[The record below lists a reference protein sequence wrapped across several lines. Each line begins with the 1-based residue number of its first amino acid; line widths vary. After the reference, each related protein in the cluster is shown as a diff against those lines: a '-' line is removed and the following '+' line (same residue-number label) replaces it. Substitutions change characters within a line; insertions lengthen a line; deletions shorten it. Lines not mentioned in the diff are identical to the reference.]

1 VRSRLRIRD
10 LGPTASTGL
19 RARPLR
25 AALSALG
32 IAIGVA
38 SIVAVLGIT
47 RSSQAQLLA
56 QIDRLGTNLLVVANG
71 HSVNG
76 TEVELPA
83 SATGGIGRVPGV
95 RSVAPTAELT
105 GVYVYRSDRIP
116 PARVGGLAVR
126 AADARL
132 LSTLDGVVV
141 RGRFLDTALGDFP
154 AVVLGAQAAGQLGVD
169 RVGTRIWL
177 GGHWCTVVGILGTLP
192 LAPEVDR
199 SALVGF
205 PVAARLFGYDGRP
218 SRIYVR
224 ADVDR
229 VVPVFGLLG
238 RSADP
243 ARPDEVAVSRPS
255 DALTVRAAAAGT
267 LNGLLLGLGAVALLV
282 GAVGIANVM
291 VMSVLERRTE
301 IGLRRALGAA
311 RLHVALQFLTEA
323 VVLASLG
330 ALGGL
335 TAGALVTVEV
345 ARERGWPAV
354 LPGQVP
360 ALGLLAALAVGT
372 LAGLYPATRA
382 ARLSP
387 TDALRA
393 S

>member
-1 VRSRLRIRD
+1 MRD
-10 LGPTASTGL
+10 LVPTATLGL
-19 RARPLR
+19 RSRPLR
-25 AALSALG
+25 AALCALG

-56 QIDRLGTNLLVVANG
+56 QIDQLGTNLLVVANG
-71 HSVNG
+71 HSLNG
-76 TEVELPA
+76 GEVELPA
-83 SATGGIGRVPGV
+83 NATSRITRVDAV
-95 RSVAPTAELT
+95 QSVAPTAELT
-105 GVYVYRSDRIP
+105 GVYVYRSDRVP
-116 PARVGGLAVR
+116 PARIGGLAVR
-126 AADARL
+126 ATDARL
-132 LSTLDGVVV
+132 LTTLGATVAQ
-141 RGRFLDTALGDFP
+141 GRFLDAALSDFP
-154 AVVLGAQAAGQLGVD
+154 TVVLGAQAAGQLGIAHLD
-169 RVGTRIWL
+169 RPTRMWL
-177 GGHWCTVVGILGTLP
+177 GGHWFTVVGILRPLP

-205 PVAARLFGYDGRP
+205 PVAARLFGYDGKP
-218 SRIYVR
+218 SRIYLR
-224 ADVDR
+224 TDVDR
-229 VVPVFGLLG
+229 VTEVFALLG

-255 DALTVRAAAAGT
+255 DALTIRAAAAGT
-267 LNGLLLGLGAVALLV
+267 LNGLFLGLGAVALLV

-291 VMSVLERRTE
+291 VISVLERRTE

-311 RLHVALQFLTEA
+311 RIHVAAQFLTEA

-335 TAGALVTVEV
+335 AAGAGVTVEV
-345 ARERGWPAV
+345 AREHAWPAV
-354 LPGQVP
+354 LPGQAP
-360 ALGLLAALAVGT
+360 LLGLAAALAIGA
-372 LAGLYPATRA
+372 LAGLYPALRA